1 MTPYITQG
9 LHRAVQQFPQRT
21 ATVFGE
27 RRHAF
32 HALADRVA
40 RLARILRA
48 QGLQQGDRVAVL
60 AQNSDRYV
68 EAFLAVWWA
77 GAAVNPVNT
86 RWSVPE
92 IVFSLQDCQSSLLL
106 VDEVYASQAAAVAVQ
121 VPCLR
126 AVLYIGDGEAPAGM
140 LPAEVLIGRSEPLP
154 DAVRQGND
162 LAAILYTGGTTGFP
176 KGVMLSHANLWSA
189 AVARLAE
196 LPNAAQSIS
205 LLTTPLFHVA
215 GLGRLVSQIVIGATS
230 VIEPVFR
237 PDTVLEA
244 LERHGVND
252 VVLVPSMLQML
263 LDHPGFDAARL
274 RSLQRIVHGAA
285 PMPLALLQRAMEALP
300 QVGFIGSYGMTE
312 TSAVVSLNGPFTWA
326 TRAPHAAVLASV
338 GRAGFGCEVRITGAD
353 GRPQPPGV
361 VGEICV
367 RGPGVMQGYW
377 NRPEETATALRDGWL
392 FTGDGAWMDEAG
404 YIHVVDRIK
413 DMIITGG
420 ENVYSAEVEA
430 VLMQH
435 PAVAQCAVIGVPSR
449 QWGEAVH
456 AVVVPRPGHTPGADE
471 LRAHCRQSL
480 AGYKCPKT
488 VGLVDA
494 LPLSAAGK
502 VLKNRLRAAVTAR
515 VAP

>member
-1 MTPYITQG
+1 MTPYLTQG

-252 VVLVPSMLQML
+252 VVLVPSMLPRGCAACSASCMAL
-263 LDHPGFDAARL
+263 HPCPWPCCSGPWRPCR
-274 RSLQRIVHGAA
+274 RSASSA
-285 PMPLALLQRAMEALP
+285 P
-300 QVGFIGSYGMTE
+300 
-312 TSAVVSLNGPFTWA
+312 
-326 TRAPHAAVLASV
+326 
-338 GRAGFGCEVRITGAD
+338 
-353 GRPQPPGV
+353 
-361 VGEICV
+361 
-367 RGPGVMQGYW
+367 
-377 NRPEETATALRDGWL
+377 TA
-392 FTGDGAWMDEAG
+392 
-404 YIHVVDRIK
+404 
-413 DMIITGG
+413 
-420 ENVYSAEVEA
+420 
-430 VLMQH
+430 
-435 PAVAQCAVIGVPSR
+435 
-449 QWGEAVH
+449 
-456 AVVVPRPGHTPGADE
+456 
-471 LRAHCRQSL
+471 
-480 AGYKCPKT
+480 
-488 VGLVDA
+488 
-494 LPLSAAGK
+494 
-502 VLKNRLRAAVTAR
+502 
-515 VAP
+515 